1 MLIVYDSAMG
11 KTESFVQRTGLPSVK
26 IKEGLIIQ
34 EPFVLVT
41 YTINHGEVPETT
53 SEFLSNNHNYMLGV
67 ASSGHRNWGIEKF
80 CRAGVIISEK
90 YNVPLIL
97 KFQMRGM
104 PSDIEKFTKGVREV
118 YDKSIIS

>member
-11 KTESFVQRTGLPSVK
+11 KTENFVLRTGLPCVK
-26 IKEGLIIQ
+26 IHEGLIIDK
-34 EPFVLVT
+34 PFVLVT
-41 YTINHGEVPETT
+41 YTINHGQVPDST
-53 SEFLSNNHNYMLGV
+53 SEFLSNNHSHMIGV

-80 CRAGVIISEK
+80 CRAGVTISEK
-90 YNVPLIL
+90 YEVPLIL

-118 YDKSIIS
+118 YGKSIIS